1 MSVAKSS
8 AARCPHIHE
17 ESFIMKGLIL
27 AISLFQ
33 IEAKRA
39 PRERQQVRLER
50 RAMVERAAKR
60 RQTM

>member
-1 MSVAKSS
+1 
-8 AARCPHIHE
+8 
-17 ESFIMKGLIL
+17 MKRLIL

-50 RAMVERAAKR
+50 KAMVEHTAKH